1 MTTKIKIGIV
11 GATGYTGVELLRL
24 LSSHPNAEV
33 TAVTS
38 RSEAGIAVADY
49 FPSLRGIY
57 DLTFQT
63 PEEAGLDLVE
73 VAPNAKP
80 PVAKLMDYGKYKYE
94 AAQKARDARRNQANT
109 QLKEIRFRLKID
121 DHDFGVKKGHVERFL
136 SAGDKVKV
144 MIMFRGREQSRPE
157 AGVRLLQRLAEEIGD
172 LATVE
177 SMPRQDGRNMTMV
190 LAPTKRK
197 ADALTEQRKRRE
209 AERAERR
216 GKRAERASKDQ
227 ARVAADKADEQD

>member
-1 MTTKIKIGIV
+1 MYKRQVRIYPGQSELRVSLCDSERCAHRDLGENDAHIH
-11 GATGYTGVELLRL
+11 GAAENRPGSFPGARHLHSDVLAVSYTHL
-24 LSSHPNAEV
+24 
-33 TAVTS
+33 
-38 RSEAGIAVADY
+38 
-49 FPSLRGIY
+49 
-57 DLTFQT
+57 
-63 PEEAGLDLVE
+63 
-73 VAPNAKP
+73 
-80 PVAKLMDYGKYKYE
+80 
-94 AAQKARDARRNQANT
+94 
-109 QLKEIRFRLKID
+109 
-121 DHDFGVKKGHVERFL
+121 
-136 SAGDKVKV
+136 
-144 MIMFRGREQSRPE
+144 
-157 AGVRLLQRLAEEIGD
+157 RLLQRLAEEIGE

>member
-1 MTTKIKIGIV
+1 MGPGGEQV
-11 GATGYTGVELLRL
+11 GVVRVEDALRL
-24 LSSHPNAEV
+24 A
-33 TAVTS
+33 
-38 RSEAGIAVADY
+38 
-49 FPSLRGIY
+49 
-57 DLTFQT
+57 
-63 PEEAGLDLVE
+63 EEAGLDLVE

-157 AGVRLLQRLAEEIGD
+157 AGVRLLQRLAEEIGE

-197 ADALTEQRKRRE
+197 ADALTEQRKRRLLRHHRPVHHLRGRWSDARHRVRGTILFHGGGQCLGNE
-209 AERAERR
+209 AEPDSGVVARR
-216 GKRAERASKDQ
+216 GKPPPHRLG
-227 ARVAADKADEQD
+227 

>member
-1 MTTKIKIGIV
+1 MGPGGEQV
-11 GATGYTGVELLRL
+11 GVVRVEDALRL
-24 LSSHPNAEV
+24 A
-33 TAVTS
+33 
-38 RSEAGIAVADY
+38 
-49 FPSLRGIY
+49 
-57 DLTFQT
+57 
-63 PEEAGLDLVE
+63 EEAGLDLVE

-109 QLKEIRFRLKID
+109 QL
-121 DHDFGVKKGHVERFL
+121 
-136 SAGDKVKV
+136 KVKV